1 MKKTFLILIICA
13 LAELGFGQGY
23 SYIKVDTSTIET
35 NLINEIA
42 DRIAADANLQGQVTT
57 NGVLIATNS
66 ANLLITS
73 NAFVSADAVLQG
85 QVTTNAADFQSLE
98 TNVYTISEADALLD
112 GKVSTNSPAYT
123 NVLAVAAAAATALG
137 DNLDAS
143 FADTAGLAT
152 EDALDEKADLNGT
165 NTAFT
170 VANWIAVSNTTTY
183 AAALVWDA
191 TNKVFIVT
199 ETAE

>member
-1 MKKTFLILIICA
+1 MVLLAVVLLAGPAQAWITWGDILKWNLVRETDA
-13 LAELGFGQGY
+13 DYTNALVLAEG
-23 SYIKVDTSTIET
+23 
-35 NLINEIA
+35 
-42 DRIAADANLQGQVTT
+42 AASA
-57 NGVLIATNS
+57 

-170 VANWIAVSNTTTY
+170 VANWTAVSNTTTY

-199 ETAE
+199 EE